1 MLRVMALALS
11 ILMFSGCAEDPD
23 KNRSG
28 AQTQVKPNND
38 RNAGPKHEQVTE
50 TRLNK
55 ELGGKD
61 VEALNNALLDAAK
74 KGKTADVSRL
84 IKDGADVNAQDGSG
98 RTPAMLATL
107 GNYPKTVKSLIDHGA
122 DINVQAHNKD
132 NPYLYAGAE
141 GLFDILKLT
150 IEAGADT
157 KLTNRFGGTALI
169 PAAEHAHLDVIKYL
183 LTESDVGVNHVN
195 NLGWTALMEAIVL
208 GSGGKE
214 HQQAVKL
221 LIEHGA
227 DVNIPDS
234 KGVTALAHARE
245 RGFTE
250 IANMLEQA
258 GGKLER

>member
-1 MLRVMALALS
+1 MLREMALALS
-11 ILMFSGCAEDPD
+11 MLLFTGCASAPD

-28 AQTQVKPNND
+28 VQSQADADQD
-38 RNAGPKHEQVTE
+38 RNAGRKHEQN
-50 TRLNK
+50 RDGK
-55 ELGGKD
+55 PSKDLGGED
-61 VEALNNALLDAAK
+61 VSALNDALLSAAK
-74 KGKTADVSRL
+74 EGKTADVLRH
-84 IKDGADVNAQDGSG
+84 IAGGADANAQDGSD
-98 RTPAMLATL
+98 RTPALLATI
-107 GNYPKTVKSLIDHGA
+107 GNYPETVKTLIEKGA
-122 DINVQAHNKD
+122 DINIQAHNKD

-169 PAAEHAHLDVIKYL
+169 PAAEHAHVDVIEYL
-183 LTESDVGVNHVN
+183 LTESDVDVNHVN

-221 LIEHGA
+221 LIGNGA

-234 KGVTALAHARE
+234 HGVTALAHACD
-245 RGFTE
+245 RGFEE

-258 GGKLER
+258 GGKEVR